1 MWGGTSTIDRRQV
14 KRDIKRLGRVKTWQL
29 VLLLILSLYVS
40 ATFLRINNVGMLERV
55 KAVEAADKLAD
66 EEVIEERLFELQRYV
81 SQHMNTSTRDI
92 YLQTI
97 YERDSKAILKK
108 AEDANRHTNNAI
120 WNKAANECY
129 AEYPGYWQGQIECI
143 LEKQKKFPTSTP
155 ITEVQ
160 TPDPAQYKHAFLSP
174 LWSPDFAG
182 WSVLVSVLLLLAII
196 VRVLAMVTLRLLL
209 RSHYKRV

>member
-29 VLLLILSLYVS
+29 VLLFILSLYVS

-66 EEVIEERLFELQRYV
+66 EDGVGERLYELQRYV

-92 YLQTI
+92 YLRTI
-97 YERDSKAILKK
+97 YERDAKAILKK
-108 AEDANRHTNNAI
+108 AEDANRQTNNTI

-129 AEYPGYWQGQIECI
+129 AEYPGYWQGQIQCI
-143 LEKQKKFPTSTP
+143 LEKQKSFPTSTP

-174 LWSPDFAG
+174 VWSPDFAG
-182 WSVLVSVLLLLAII
+182 WSVLVSLVLFLAII
-196 VRVLAMVTLRLLL
+196 ARILVMVALRLLL
-209 RSHYKRV
+209 RRHYRSI

>member
-1 MWGGTSTIDRRQV
+1 MAVDRRQV
-14 KRDIKRLGRVKTWQL
+14 KRDIKRLARVKTWQL
-29 VLLLILSLYVS
+29 VLLLILSFYVS

-66 EEVIEERLFELQRYV
+66 EEVIQERLYELQRYV

-97 YERDSKAILKK
+97 YERDSRAILKK
-108 AEDANRHTNNAI
+108 AEDANRQTHNTI

-129 AEYPGYWQGQIECI
+129 AEYPGYWQGQIQCI
-143 LEKQKKFPTSTP
+143 LEKQKSFPTSSP

-160 TPDPAQYKHAFLSP
+160 TPDPAEYKHTFLSP
-174 LWSPDFAG
+174 VWSPDFAG
-182 WSVLVSVLLLLAII
+182 WSVLVSLLLLLMIL
-196 VRVLAMVTLRLLL
+196 VRVLVMVALRLML
-209 RSHYKRV
+209 RHHYKRV